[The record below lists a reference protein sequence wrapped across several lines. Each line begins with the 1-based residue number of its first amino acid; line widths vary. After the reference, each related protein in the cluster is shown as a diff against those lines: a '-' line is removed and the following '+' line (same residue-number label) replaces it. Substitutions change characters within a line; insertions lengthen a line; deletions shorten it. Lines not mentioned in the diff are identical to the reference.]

1 MKLPLDS
8 FYLKLQLEP
17 MALIRATDL
26 LNVYSVLGTELDGRD
41 LKLNKKEDRRQ
52 TLSLPP

>member
-1 MKLPLDS
+1 
-8 FYLKLQLEP
+8 

-41 LKLNKKEDRRQ
+41 LKPNKKEDRRQ